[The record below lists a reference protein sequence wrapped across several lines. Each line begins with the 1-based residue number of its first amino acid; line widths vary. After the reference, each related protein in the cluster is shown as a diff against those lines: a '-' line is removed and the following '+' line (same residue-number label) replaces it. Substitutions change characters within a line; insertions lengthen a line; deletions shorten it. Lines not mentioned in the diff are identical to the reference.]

1 MNNYKDVEKST
12 SFFVRRIRER
22 KFDMANNENVNK
34 VIFGDQTVMDIT
46 DTTATEGDVVSGK
59 TFYKA
64 SGARATGNAVIP
76 DISNC
81 YQTTDST
88 LSSIADED
96 YFPFLASQNIG
107 KKKVSW
113 AYIKTRLK
121 VYFDSFYAA
130 FTNTEAE
137 LRDTVGWVCK
147 NKLDITLTYLKSIN
161 TAGTWSGNAYT
172 HNGVTYTCSFNSEGY
187 LSGITT
193 SGTSSGASQ
202 LKLLYGTYSSF
213 SSKYPQGSYYK
224 FNGCPSG
231 GASSGGFKMFFGIG
245 SIATHDITSNVDYT
259 FEIPTVGVYSGD
271 YLTYSIEVA
280 SGVSMASKTFKPMI
294 RDEVNGSSV
303 YESYH
308 KNVKSYV
315 DESVSPKVSESLL
328 KDTVG
333 WVGKNEFDT
342 SNITSGA
349 ALATINSDASSIKI
363 KTTSAGT
370 YKNTVFQ
377 MKATAN
383 KDYIFVCDADYTSGV
398 GFVRIEDTNGNA
410 LATSSQITAD
420 GNVKLTFNSGNNT
433 TLIVKL
439 FCTMA
444 TSETGEVDFNNA
456 MLYKA
461 DIKDDTYYP
470 HHKSVEDWYWENNP
484 NAGAK
489 NRLPIPSSVVTKT
502 DNEVT
507 FTVTRNSKGEITEID
522 VDSNGQTTAG
532 FRSLSLISWGEK
544 ILPEGKWI
552 LSDVNG
558 GANAYTYIN
567 RKKGASGSV
576 NYDIGTSSA
585 SSVRVS
591 VNYDTYDY
599 FVVGIGVPSGKV
611 ADHVKLYP
619 MLRDARDTDST
630 YQPYAMTNRE
640 LTDEVALSE
649 TQFATNFTA
658 DRNHIY
664 KWGNIVE
671 YELKLNDYA
680 STGDFATV
688 AGTLP
693 QGYRP
698 SGRQIFSTAFVGGG
712 IGLAIIN
719 INTNGEITVAGTFT
733 ARTLVVHGSFIRNLR

>member
-1 MNNYKDVEKST
+1 
-12 SFFVRRIRER
+12 
-22 KFDMANNENVNK
+22 MANNENVNK

-64 SGARATGNAVIP
+64 SGERATGNVVIP

-202 LKLLYGTYSSF
+202 LKILYGTYSSF
-213 SSKYPQGSYYK
+213 SPKYPQGSYYK

-294 RDEVNGSSV
+294 RDEANGSSV

-328 KDTVG
+328 KNTVG
-333 WVGKNEFDT
+333 WVGKNLLNPT
-342 SNITSGA
+342 S
-349 ALATINSDASSIKI
+349 LRATRTYANVTMTNNSD
-363 KTTSAGT
+363 GT
-370 YKNTVFQ
+370 ITANGTAN
-377 MKATAN
+377 ATAN
-383 KDYIFVCDADYTSGV
+383 IDITQQL
-398 GFVRIEDTNGNA
+398 TLPNGRYKF
-410 LATSSQITAD
+410 S
-420 GNVKLTFNSGNNT
+420 V
-433 TLIVKL
+433 
-439 FCTMA
+439 
-444 TSETGEVDFNNA
+444 SETNISGLRVGGNGGVEIISSISTGANEVEFEA
-456 MLYKA
+456 SSSY
-461 DIKDDTYYP
+461 TYYILQFVVKNTIAYDVTIHP
-470 HHKSVEDWYWENNP
+470 MLRSASVTDSTYEPYHESVEEVIEQVYADNGIL
-484 NAGAK
+484 GAK
-489 NRLPIPSSVVTKT
+489 NILDFYKLSSSDISIVSNATYALSDNTYDISIPSSY
-502 DNEVT
+502 
-507 FTVTRNSKGEITEID
+507 
-522 VDSNGQTTAG
+522 DS
-532 FRSLSLISWGEK
+532 
-544 ILPEGKWI
+544 
-552 LSDVNG
+552 
-558 GANAYTYIN
+558 
-567 RKKGASGSV
+567 ASGI
-576 NYDIGTSSA
+576 YFKA
-585 SSVRVS
+585 SSLRTQLTEFSGISGILTLLIKGSEGGTVKVGDDSSPLTNITTSWQEFSLFVS
-591 VNYDTYDY
+591 DISQIPNILVYARSQTLKSGHI
-599 FVVGIGVPSGKV
+599 FVK
-611 ADHVKLYP
+611 DL
-619 MLRDARDTDST
+619 MLRLATDTDST

-640 LTDEVALSE
+640 LTEKVFEKGVLTSSDDLDDIKETGIYSATTSPTHSPDSLQYFTLIVKKRDNTDIKQMIFMAGFIYTRRYGGSPLSWGSW
-649 TQFATNFTA
+649 
-658 DRNHIY
+658 Y
-664 KWGNIVE
+664 KFSG
-671 YELKLNDYA
+671 
-680 STGDFATV
+680 TV
-688 AGTLP
+688 V
-693 QGYRP
+693 
-698 SGRQIFSTAFVGGG
+698 S
-712 IGLAIIN
+712 
-719 INTNGEITVAGTFT
+719 
-733 ARTLVVHGSFIRNLR
+733 